1 MWMRTP
7 SVIQSGASAV
17 ALMPMRS
24 AEISQRKMRYG
35 TLNSGSAASLKDLKL
50 IILNFLDRALLC
62 LKIYQHG
69 VC

>member
-1 MWMRTP
+1 MRTP
-7 SVIQSGASAV
+7 FVIQSGASAA

-24 AEISQRKMRYG
+24 AGISLRKMRYG

-50 IILNFLDRALLC
+50 IILNFLNRVLLC
-62 LKIYQHG
+62 LKIYQHA